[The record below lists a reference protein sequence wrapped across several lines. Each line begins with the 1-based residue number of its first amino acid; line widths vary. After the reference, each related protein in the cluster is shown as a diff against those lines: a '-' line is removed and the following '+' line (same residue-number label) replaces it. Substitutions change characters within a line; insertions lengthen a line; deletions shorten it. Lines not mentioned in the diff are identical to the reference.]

1 MSNQKM
7 ATALKWGLGLVAA
20 AVIAPFIFL
29 TVKGLVGLALAG
41 AVGLAIIN
49 GAPVLSSLL
58 ANWKVKG
65 IKAVATA
72 NPVEQLQ
79 NVLMERQRALTNFAE
94 QITEFAS
101 RVRQFESK
109 LAGFKR
115 QFPGEADKFDE
126 QAAAMN
132 RLLANRRARYD
143 DVRQQLIAFE
153 MEVKK
158 ADAIWQMS
166 QAAAELHKAAGMD
179 GEDVYAKIKAET
191 ALESVEMS
199 LNRSFAQLETALLE
213 EGGSGYTSP
222 PPAASASRA
231 QELPYVDQGSMTL
244 PWPAKKV
251 DRV

>member
-1 MSNQKM
+1 MSTSNQKV
-7 ATALKWGLGLVAA
+7 ATAIKWGLGLVAA
-20 AVIAPFIFL
+20 AVIAPVIFL
-29 TVKGLVGLALAG
+29 TVKGLIGLAIAG
-41 AVGLAIIN
+41 AVGLVIIN

-65 IKAVATA
+65 IKAVASA

-79 NVLMERQRALTNFAE
+79 NVLMERQRALARFAE
-94 QITEFAS
+94 QITEFSA
-101 RVRQFESK
+101 RVRQFEGK
-109 LAGFKR
+109 LQWFKK

-132 RLLANRRARYD
+132 RLLHTRRSKYE
-143 DVRQQLIAFE
+143 DVKQQLVAFE

-199 LNRSFAQLETALLE
+199 LNKSFAQLETALME
-213 EGGSGYTSP
+213 ESGGYVAAGSGTTKAVHYA
-222 PPAASASRA
+222 PAPSADPAS
-231 QELPYVDQGSMTL
+231 L
-244 PWPAKKV
+244 PWPTKRTEKV
-251 DRV
+251 